1 MHVIHTS
8 SLVLYVLVLSLALPL
23 ITRHTR
29 LNMWPSEA
37 PSASA
42 RELSLAAALHS
53 EDLSPTVLTLTNGL
67 TADDGDNFSVRISN
81 VRSLRTLFI

>member
-8 SLVLYVLVLSLALPL
+8 SLVLYVCTSIIIGIYHLS
-23 ITRHTR
+23 RHTR

-42 RELSLAAALHS
+42 RELSLAAALS
-53 EDLSPTVLTLTNGL
+53 QDPSPTVLTLTNGL